1 MNYEV
6 FGWLITITLF
16 ALVGLMLMATWM
28 IAVENGYDKGFK
40 SGYKR
45 GSADTRQSSVKVR
58 KFTVTDYPTTN
69 HPVLR
74 TKQLQEDNDYLM
86 EKVVSLWD
94 RENK

>member
-6 FGWLITITLF
+6 LGWLITITLF
-16 ALVGLMLMATWM
+16 ALVGFIVMATWI

-45 GSADTRQSSVKVR
+45 GTIDAKQSSVKVQR
-58 KFTVTDYPTTN
+58 VTVSNFPTTN
-69 HPVLR
+69 HPALR

>member
-6 FGWLITITLF
+6 LGWLITITLF
-16 ALVGLMLMATWM
+16 ALVGLIVMATWI

-40 SGYKR
+40 SGYER
-45 GSADTRQSSVKVR
+45 GTVDAKQASVKVQR
-58 KFTVTDYPTTN
+58 VTVSN
-69 HPVLR
+69 HPSLR
-74 TKQLQEDNDYLM
+74 LKQLSDDNDYLM

>member
-6 FGWLITITLF
+6 LGWLITITLF
-16 ALVGLMLMATWM
+16 ALVGVLLTATWI

-45 GSADTRQSSVKVR
+45 GSADTRQSSVKVQ
-58 KFTVTDYPTTN
+58 KFTVSNYPTVN
-69 HPVLR
+69 HPSMR
-74 TKQLQEDNDYLM
+74 EKQLVADNDYLM

>member
-6 FGWLITITLF
+6 LGWLMTIILF
-16 ALVGLMLMATWM
+16 ALVGLMLTATWI
-28 IAVENGYDKGFK
+28 IAVENGYDEGFK

-45 GSADTRQSSVKVR
+45 GSADTRQSTVKVQ